1 MHNYGV
7 KSEETK
13 MVLFKLF
20 DCNGSKCS
28 TQHKHCLFYVSYLFV
43 QVNGFKTLKKIHL
56 LIIIKTVYL
65 ILIFPNKKWYKIT
78 ECKKMRKFA
87 ALLFTI

>member
-7 KSEETK
+7 KSEETN

-28 TQHKHCLFYVSYLFV
+28 TQHKHCLVYVSYLFV
-43 QVNGFKTLKKIHL
+43 QVNGFKTLKKYI
-56 LIIIKTVYL
+56 YL
-65 ILIFPNKKWYKIT
+65 
-78 ECKKMRKFA
+78 
-87 ALLFTI
+87 

>member
-20 DCNGSKCS
+20 DCNSSKCS

-43 QVNGFKTLKKIHL
+43 QVNG
-56 LIIIKTVYL
+56 IKTFKKNTFTYN
-65 ILIFPNKKWYKIT
+65 NKDSIPYSNIS
-78 ECKKMRKFA
+78 
-87 ALLFTI
+87 